1 MRPATSL
8 LLPPIWSWGEF
19 LELVAGRMAHA
30 EGHSRKRDDAW
41 AGADFAGALRL
52 ATDGWARALPET
64 DVSIATLRERTGQR
78 VRTTV
83 LEPRW
88 DVTGSEVD
96 IAAYLAGEP
105 ECMIDAVP
113 QLTTTV
119 GRVVTLLVP
128 AVCTAGT
135 PNAFIQHRGLALA
148 ALCSAIVGAGH
159 SVEVWSG
166 WASNPDGER
175 YAAVARVIS
184 PSEPL
189 DLGRLIF
196 AMAHPAMLRRL
207 WFAVWDTQPEPVAR
221 RMADTNYGQLPFTCY
236 QEDLPDGVANAYVL
250 PYLDKTEEQ
259 WETLDSALAWC
270 QEMFRDLGLLRPD

>member
-1 MRPATSL
+1 MRPATPVR
-8 LLPPIWSWGEF
+8 LPPIWSWGEF
-19 LELVAGRMAHA
+19 LELAAGPTWLPD
-30 EGHSRKRDDAW
+30 GHSRKKDDEW
-41 AGADFAGALRL
+41 AGGGFAEALRL
-52 ATDGWARALPET
+52 ATDGWVRALPET

-113 QLTTTV
+113 QVTTTV

-128 AVCTAGT
+128 AVCAATT
-135 PNAFIQHRGLALA
+135 PNAYIQHRGLALA

-166 WASNPDGER
+166 WASNPGGER
-175 YAAVARVIS
+175 HLAVARVIS

-207 WFAVWDTQPEPVAR
+207 WFAVWDVQPEPIAR
-221 RMADTNYGQLPFTCY
+221 TMVDANYGQLPFTCY
-236 QEDLPDGVANAYVL
+236 PDDLPDGVENAYVL
-250 PYLDKTEEQ
+250 PYLDKTEDQ
-259 WETLDSALAWC
+259 WETLESALAWC
-270 QEMFRDLGLLRPD
+270 QDMFVDLGLVRSG